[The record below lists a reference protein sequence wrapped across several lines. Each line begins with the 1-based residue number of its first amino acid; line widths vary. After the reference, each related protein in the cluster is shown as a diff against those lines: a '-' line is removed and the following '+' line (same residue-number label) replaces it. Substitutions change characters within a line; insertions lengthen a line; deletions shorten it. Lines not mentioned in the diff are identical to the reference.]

1 MLFRS
6 FFIVNVLLHFRWYL
20 ISGITPSGKDD
31 ATFKTASC
39 WRIVADFNKTS
50 QESTDCKLTRLSLA
64 SARCM
69 MQFPEALNFK
79 FEGPWTHSSSLELI
93 PFMTFYSNS
102 KTKVFNKNFNR
113 KIKRA
118 LSNSALT
125 PTQPDLPAPIQN
137 IFSTT
142 PTHPKWCTTH
152 HHSPP
157 LTQNIFPPNPT
168 HPK

>member
-1 MLFRS
+1 MKSTFSFSLMLFRS

-20 ISGITPSGKDD
+20 MSGITPSGKDD

-64 SARCM
+64 SARCI
-69 MQFPEALNFK
+69 MQFPEALNFE
-79 FEGPWTHSSSLELI
+79 FEAPWTHSSSLELI
-93 PFMTFYSNS
+93 LFMTFYSNS

-125 PTQPDLPAPIQN
+125 PTQPDPPAPIQN

-142 PTHPKWCTTH
+142 PTHPK
-152 HHSPP
+152 
-157 LTQNIFPPNPT
+157 
-168 HPK
+168 